1 MHRIMVVDDETIIT
15 MQLEKRLTSMGYEVS
30 GAAFSGESAVD
41 MAQRLRPDLI
51 LMDIVMPGQ
60 LDGIDAAEAIKAE
73 QDIPVIFLTA
83 YTDEQFIER
92 AKHVEPFGYIVKP
105 YHERELKA
113 AIEVALYKK
122 EVEQRLRES
131 EERFRTVADFTYDWE
146 YWIGP
151 DGNHIYVSPSCERIT
166 GYGVDEFLNNPAL
179 LEAITHPDD
188 RPIISRHFQEELESD
203 EVLHYDFRIITR
215 SGRESWISHFCQPAY
230 SADGRFL
237 GRRVSNRDT
246 TKRKWAE
253 EALRKSEERFK
264 EMADLLPTVLCEMDM
279 NLQVT
284 YTNKIALE
292 TFGCSQDDI
301 DVGINAMDW
310 VHPDDRE
317 KAEKHIKRIIDQGVK
332 FDSVEYRILS
342 KDGSEI
348 VALVTCAPM
357 YRDGKL
363 VGIRASMIDI
373 TEQKRLEARLLEARK
388 MEAIATLAGGI
399 AHDFNNALSV
409 VNRNI
414 ELLKMDLADHENIDG
429 YVESMLSSV
438 RRMADLTNQFLAYA
452 GGGKYTSKNISLSDF
467 VKDIVP
473 LIQRTIDPLVRV
485 EKDLPD
491 DISNIEADLTQMQM
505 VLLAVIENAAEAI
518 EGPGCIKI
526 TTRNEEIDEEFAEHH
541 ADLKPGRYVCLT
553 AEDDGKG
560 MDEKTRTRI
569 FEPFFT
575 TKCRGRGL
583 GMAAVYGIVK
593 NHGGWISVDSELGKG
608 TVCHVYLPA
617 VEGQAKE
624 AKEQKTE
631 LARGRGTI
639 LVVQGQEGVM
649 NTTRAILERVG
660 YCVLGANSG
669 MEAINIAKTFDGDI
683 DLAILDIQ
691 LPDMRGKSAYTFI
704 KDARPNLKVIV
715 CSML

>member
-1 MHRIMVVDDETIIT
+1 MPKTMIVDDEAIIS
-15 MQLEKRLTSMGYEVS
+15 MQLEKHLTTMGYEVI
-30 GAAFSGESAVD
+30 GAATSGEESIK
-41 MAQRLRPDLI
+41 MAKRLRPDLI

-73 QDIPVIFLTA
+73 QDIPVIFLTSYA
-83 YTDEQFIER
+83 EEELIQR

-105 YHERELKA
+105 YEERQLKA
-113 AIEVALYKK
+113 AMEVALYKK
-122 EVEQRLRES
+122 EIERRLRES

-151 DGNHIYVSPSCERIT
+151 DGNYIYVSPSCERVT
-166 GYGVDEFLNNPAL
+166 GYGVNEFLNNSTL

-188 RPIISRHFQEELESD
+188 RPIISRHFQEALESD
-203 EVLHYDFRIITR
+203 KVLHYDFRIITR
-215 SGRESWISHFCQPAY
+215 SGRESWIGHSCQPVY
-230 SADGRFL
+230 DADGRFL
-237 GRRVSNRDT
+237 GRRASNRDIN
-246 TKRKWAE
+246 KRKQAE

-264 EMADLLPTVLCEMDM
+264 EMADLLPTIVCEMDM

-284 YTNKIALE
+284 YVNKVALE

-317 KAEKHIKRIIDQGVK
+317 KAEKRIKQIIDQGVK
-332 FDSVEYRILS
+332 LDSVVYRMLS

-388 MEAIATLAGGI
+388 MEATATLAGGI

-409 VNRNI
+409 VSGNI

-429 YVESMLSSV
+429 YVEPMLNSV
-438 RRMADLTNQFLAYA
+438 RRMADLTNQLLAYA

-467 VKDIVP
+467 VKDVVP

-485 EKDLPD
+485 EKDLAD
-491 DISNIEADLTQMQM
+491 DIYNIEADPTQMQM
-505 VLLAVIENAAEAI
+505 VLSAVIENAAEAI

-526 TTRNEEIDEEFAEHH
+526 TTRNEETDEEFAEHH

-553 AEDDGKG
+553 VEDDGKG
-560 MDEKTRTRI
+560 IDEETRTRI

-583 GMAAVYGIVK
+583 GMAAVYGIVA
-593 NHGGWISVDSELGKG
+593 NHDGCVWVESELGKG
-608 TVCHVYLPA
+608 TVCHVYLSA
-617 VEGQAKE
+617 VEVQEKE

-631 LARGRGTI
+631 LARGTGTI

-649 NTTRAILERVG
+649 NTTRAILERLG

-704 KDARPNLKVIV
+704 KEARPNLKVIV